1 MRKTPLAILLIVL
14 GAAMLV
20 ACGRATPSPTA
31 APPQPTAAPSVT
43 PTLIP
48 PSATPAPPA
57 VALITAPNARPGVKN
72 AVERWLQALA
82 EKQGYA
88 FTLTSAK
95 TLPQNTVL
103 AVAIGGIPP
112 KAGKARRIAVN
123 PPPNANP
130 DGAQTLSTAKADL
143 IHRAFLA
150 GYLAAVITED
160 WRIGILADTSEE
172 KAVKAFKDGGI
183 YYCGLC
189 RPVHPPFFAYPQ
201 FAIVPAGAQNGEWA
215 ESVRELAG
223 AGKVHT
229 LALSPL
235 ALKQMSSFPALNA
248 NLIALP
254 PTGESTT
261 AENIAISVESNI
273 AAALERLWKHPQES
287 SANAAMQ
294 IKVLKPNSI
303 SPGRLKWVQET
314 QKALEEGL
322 IAP

>member
-1 MRKTPLAILLIVL
+1 MRKALSAILLVAL
-14 GAAMLV
+14 GAAILV
-20 ACGRATPSPTA
+20 ACGRATPSATS
-31 APPQPTAAPSVT
+31 APPQPTAAPSNT

-57 VALITAPNARPGVKN
+57 VALIAAPNARPGVKN
-72 AVERWLQALA
+72 AVEQWLQALA
-82 EKQGYA
+82 EKQGYT
-88 FTLTSAK
+88 FLQTNAK
-95 TLPQNTVL
+95 TLPPNTVL
-103 AVAIGGIPP
+103 AVAVGGVPP

-150 GYLAAVITED
+150 GYLASVITED
-160 WRIGILADTSEE
+160 WRIGILADASEE

-189 RPVHPPFFAYPQ
+189 RPVHPPFFVYPQ
-201 FAIVPAGAQNGEWA
+201 FAIVPAGAQNEEWA
-215 ESVRELAG
+215 ESARELVG
-223 AGKVHT
+223 AGKVRT

-235 ALKQMSSFPALNA
+235 ALKQMHSFPTLNA

-254 PTGESTT
+254 PTGES
-261 AENIAISVESNI
+261 ASGKNIAISVEANI
-273 AAALERLWKHPQES
+273 AAALERLWEHPQEP